1 MLSSICNIDDFD
13 SKVRVTIGEILS
25 KADPLSKSVLTAYDS
40 SKDRHANVK
49 VLGGPKFQAMALDMC
64 AEFLQIQVKH
74 ESGTRIYTNKPTLA
88 MRIILEIESFFWQ
101 SVVNVVRSTRLNLM
115 NPNLR
120 NCDVFFAFRETITV
134 INLIK
139 RSKLCQLIS
148 PLAWFGFA
156 LAASL

>member
-88 MRIILEIESFFWQ
+88 MRIILEIESFFPAICSECSEEY
-101 SVVNVVRSTRLNLM
+101 SVKFNE
-115 NPNLR
+115 PEPPKLR
-120 NCDVFFAFRETITV
+120 CF
-134 INLIK
+134 
-139 RSKLCQLIS
+139 LCFQ
-148 PLAWFGFA
+148 GNHN
-156 LAASL
+156 